1 MGKKSLIK
9 STSKKKKAPSKKKD
23 EEKKSK
29 VAEKTDEKK
38 AKAGQKVEAK
48 KKTDAKNAASGKDLT
63 LKDIIYKKFDREL
76 PEELFRVEVVQ
87 RNYTSPP
94 IISTTDEKEA
104 ERQKKLLFKK
114 IDLPE
119 KLKKTEAPEKPM
131 EPIKPMEEK
140 TVKKADYKEIM
151 ARKFYQ
157 PSSPESLV
165 KSSDKQ
171 VDKKKVVYTA
181 PPWISTT
188 DMKEVDQLK
197 KLLFKKFDLTSF
209 SEKRQEHEEVKKLI
223 EDKPAEELVE
233 DKPIE
238 EKQVIT
244 PVEEKEVKK
253 ADYKEIMARKFY
265 EPYPAALLSEGI
277 DLREKKKEN
286 YTAPPWVLTDD
297 PKEASHIK
305 EILFRQFEIPPAPVQ
320 SVTSVIE
327 EKEPEAII
335 PEIVSE
341 TEELAVGAKEEKMI
355 PDSEKIEADKDEKEK
370 ISPKVTVSYD
380 EPPPTKTEVSDP
392 MDKMLKIVAAGV
404 ILVLVVLIGY
414 SISNRKNYYIKPT
427 EDGMEIWQGR
437 FAPMGEDLLA
447 RLTGVTPP
455 EHIKDVYTA
464 EEVLPLAFAYYV
476 DQADN
481 LLNIKGVPDLKA
493 IKDTLEKALSFAL
506 TKNER
511 DLVHYRLNSMER
523 HVLQYRANV
532 AASRGTPAD
541 IAVAISLLSD
551 ALKLDMDEQQRSMIQ
566 SRIEY
571 LKEYR
576 DQLSGVEAQPAEIQ
590 AEENEAVQEEPATEE
605 TAVEEPAVGQEDA
618 EEEAMDIEESGKT
631 QGTDH

>member
-1 MGKKSLIK
+1 
-9 STSKKKKAPSKKKD
+9 
-23 EEKKSK
+23 
-29 VAEKTDEKK
+29 
-38 AKAGQKVEAK
+38 
-48 KKTDAKNAASGKDLT
+48 
-63 LKDIIYKKFDREL
+63 
-76 PEELFRVEVVQ
+76 
-87 RNYTSPP
+87 
-94 IISTTDEKEA
+94 
-104 ERQKKLLFKK
+104 
-114 IDLPE
+114 
-119 KLKKTEAPEKPM
+119 M

-157 PSSPESLV
+157 PPSPDSLAESSY
-165 KSSDKQ
+165 KH
-171 VDKKKVVYTA
+171 VDKKKGVYTA
-181 PPWISTT
+181 PSWISTA
-188 DMKEVDQLK
+188 DMKEADQLK
-197 KLLFKKFDLTSF
+197 KLLFKKLDLTSIP
-209 SEKRQEHEEVKKLI
+209 EKRQEPEEVKKLI
-223 EDKPAEELVE
+223 EDKPAEELIE

-265 EPYPAALLSEGI
+265 EPYPEAFLSEGI

-320 SVTSVIE
+320 PVTSVIE

-341 TEELAVGAKEEKMI
+341 TEELAVGAKEEQII
-355 PDSEKIEADKDEKEK
+355 PDSEKIEAEKDEKEK

-404 ILVLVVLIGY
+404 ILVLVILIGY
-414 SISNRKNYYIKPT
+414 SISNKRNYYIKPT

-437 FAPMGEDLLA
+437 FAPMGEELLA

-481 LLNIKGVPDLKA
+481 LLNIKGIPDLKA
-493 IKDTLEKALSFAL
+493 IQDTLEKALSFAL

-511 DLVHYRLNSMER
+511 DIVHYRLNSMEK

-541 IAVAISLLSD
+541 IAIAISLLSD

-576 DQLSGVEAQPAEIQ
+576 DQLLGVEAQPS
-590 AEENEAVQEEPATEE
+590 T
-605 TAVEEPAVGQEDA
+605 
-618 EEEAMDIEESGKT
+618 
-631 QGTDH
+631 

>member
-23 EEKKSK
+23 EDKKSK
-29 VAEKTDEKK
+29 VAEKTDANL

-48 KKTDAKNAASGKDLT
+48 KKTSAKKATSGKELT
-63 LKDIIYKKFDREL
+63 LKEIIYKKFDRAL
-76 PEELFRVEVVQ
+76 PEELFRVEAVK

-94 IISTTDEKEA
+94 LISTTDEKEA

-119 KLKKTEAPEKPM
+119 KGKATELPEKPM

-140 TVKKADYKEIM
+140 KVKKADYKEIM
-151 ARKFYQ
+151 ARQFYQ
-157 PSSPESLV
+157 PPSPEKLAERSY
-165 KSSDKQ
+165 KQ

-209 SEKRQEHEEVKKLI
+209 PEKRRQEPEEEKKLI
-223 EDKPAEELVE
+223 EDKPIE
-233 DKPIE
+233 D
-238 EKQVIT
+238 KQVIA

-253 ADYKEIMARKFY
+253 ADYKEIIARKFY
-265 EPYPAALLSEGI
+265 EPYPAAMMS
-277 DLREKKKEN
+277 DLREKEKEN
-286 YTAPPWVLTDD
+286 YTAPPWILTDD

-305 EILFRQFEIPPAPVQ
+305 EILFRQFEIPPEPVQ
-320 SVTSVIE
+320 PVTSVTE

-341 TEELAVGAKEEKMI
+341 TEELSVGAKEEQII
-355 PDSEKIEADKDEKEK
+355 PDSEKIEAEEDEKETV
-370 ISPKVTVSYD
+370 SPKVTVSYD

-404 ILVLVVLIGY
+404 ILVLVILIGY
-414 SISNRKNYYIKPT
+414 SISNKRNYYIKPI

-437 FAPMGEDLLA
+437 FAPMGEELLA

-476 DQADN
+476 EQADN
-481 LLNIKGVPDLKA
+481 LLNIKGIPDLKA

-506 TKNER
+506 TNNER
-511 DLVHYRLNSMER
+511 EIVHYRLNSMER

-541 IAVAISLLSD
+541 IAMAIGFLSD

-571 LKEYR
+571 LKESR
-576 DQLSGVEAQPAEIQ
+576 DQLLGVEAQPAEIQ
-590 AEENEAVQEEPATEE
+590 AEENEAVQEETF
-605 TAVEEPAVGQEDA
+605 TEEPAIGQEDA